1 MQYHLMSDY
10 YWMMLNQM
18 VQFYQSLFSGRLVTA
33 IIVLVV
39 GIIIAVELAKI
50 VKKVIQ
56 KLGIDKT
63 LEAIGLKD
71 FLKKGGIK
79 FSASEVSQWF
89 VKWFIILSAL
99 SVAVDQ
105 LGLPQATEF
114 LSEILSYLPKLV
126 GALIILTIGFIISR
140 MVYEA
145 IEGVAKATGV
155 RVYSLMAILAKWTIL
170 IMAFL
175 VVLEQLL
182 AETSV
187 LQIFA
192 GGLSLMIALAGG
204 IAFGLGGQQHAKE
217 LLDEVKNKMSKH
229 G

>member
-10 YWMMLNQM
+10 YWMMLDQM
-18 VQFYQSLFSGRLVTA
+18 VRFYQSLFSERLVIAA
-33 IIVLVV
+33 IILVV
-39 GIIIAVELAKI
+39 GIIVAVELAKI
-50 VKKVIQ
+50 VRKISQ

-63 LEAIGLKD
+63 LELLGFKE

-79 FSASEVSQWF
+79 FSANDVLEWL

-99 SVAVDQ
+99 RIAVDQ

-114 LSEILSYLPKLV
+114 FSDILSYLPKLV
-126 GALIILTIGFIISR
+126 GALIILTIGFIIAQ

-145 IEGVAKATGV
+145 INGVAKATNV
-155 RVYSLMAILAKWTIL
+155 KVYGLIAVFAKWAVL
-170 IMAFL
+170 VMSVL
-175 VVLEQLL
+175 VVLEQVL
-182 AETSV
+182 AETSM

-204 IAFGLGGQQHAKE
+204 IAFGLGGQYHAKE
-217 LLDEVKNKMSKH
+217 LMDEVKNRMSKRE
-229 G
+229 